1 MEAINTIYSSK
12 AFRSR
17 LFPTLGFLLIAFLI
31 SSCAS
36 SLNKEQDIQA
46 GFGGDK
52 SFSFKEDGSN
62 WRVDFKDD
70 DISSVYKN
78 GERIPDNEIDQ
89 HKEMIY
95 KKLDELR
102 SDYKDFSGKVHRF
115 YFDSDRFKNHMKKF
129 KRDFDNEK
137 FWRFKL
143 EFDQEDF
150 EKNMKELEEQLKEL
164 KDKKIEL
171 YFDSESF
178 KEKMKELE
186 ENLKNIPKPPD
197 PPDVDI
203 DIYFDKEKFKDGMK
217 KLEES
222 IKLHKFDIDSSVF
235 DMKELKKS
243 MKDLRKNL
251 KGLKIE
257 ISGVKT
263 EMKKLNQ
270 FLEEL
275 KTELIKDGYLNSEEE
290 DYSLEISDSQTKVN
304 GTVVKQSD
312 HEKYKELY
320 KKIFKKDIEGKIKIE
335 ND

>member
-1 MEAINTIYSSK
+1 MKKNNTVQRTKALSGRILPVLGLLFTAIV
-12 AFRSR
+12 
-17 LFPTLGFLLIAFLI
+17 L

-36 SLNKEQDIQA
+36 SLNKDQTIQS
-46 GFGGDK
+46 GLVGDK
-52 SFSFKEDGSN
+52 SFSFKEDGST

-70 DISSVYKN
+70 DISSLYKD
-78 GERIPDNEIDQ
+78 GERVPDNEIDQ

-115 YFDSDRFKNHMKKF
+115 YFDSDKFKDHMKKF
-129 KRDFDNEK
+129 KRDFDDEK

-143 EFDQEDF
+143 EFDEEDF

-171 YFDSESF
+171 YFDSEAF
-178 KEKMKELE
+178 QEKMKDLE
-186 ENLKNIPKPPD
+186 ENLKNIPPPPIPPD
-197 PPDVDI
+197 IDVDI
-203 DIYFDKEKFKDGMK
+203 YIDKEKFKDGMK

-222 IKLHKFDIDSSVF
+222 LKLHKFNIDSSVF
-235 DMKELKKS
+235 DMKELKES

-275 KTELIKDGYLNSEEE
+275 KTELVKDGYLKSEDD
-290 DYSLEISDSQTKVN
+290 DYSLEMSDFQTKIN
-304 GTVVKQSD
+304 DTVVTQE
-312 HEKYKELY
+312 HHNKYKEIY
-320 KKIFKKDIEGKIKIE
+320 KQIFKKEIEGKIKIE